1 MLCLLCL
8 ECLPPTSSNPKTHQ
22 LPSPA
27 SHRIPNTSVPN
38 SHIKN
43 TRRAQNMASLSHH
56 SRKKSEEL
64 IRMARSANADGI
76 GRTREAD
83 GGGIRRDGLCARVYV
98 LR

>member
-1 MLCLLCL
+1 
-8 ECLPPTSSNPKTHQ
+8 
-22 LPSPA
+22 
-27 SHRIPNTSVPN
+27 
-38 SHIKN
+38 
-43 TRRAQNMASLSHH
+43 MASLSHH